1 VPLPPL
7 GPGSVHLWCAE
18 LADERAQELVEL
30 LSPQERAR
38 AAQILG
44 DRGRALWM
52 RAHGVLRCLLAGYMG
67 LDARALRFSAGVHGK
82 PCVLVGGGA
91 GKGSKAQ
98 RSAGPRAG
106 ASVAFNISHAGSLA
120 LLGFTAAGAIG
131 VDVEALSER
140 LRDEVAI
147 AKRLLG
153 VAEAE
158 RLGSLEPAHR
168 RQEFLRIWTHH
179 EARAKLAG
187 SGLGLERQP
196 QPAMRSPGKP
206 RSPRQAPHSREPW
219 LADLDVGPG
228 RAASV
233 ALEQAPVEL
242 HCWSW
247 TSPRLVRF

>member
-1 VPLPPL
+1 V
-7 GPGSVHLWCAE
+7 
-18 LADERAQELVEL
+18 ELVEL
-30 LSPQERAR
+30 LELLSPEERAR

-44 DRGRALWM
+44 DHRRALWM
-52 RAHGVLRCLLAGYMG
+52 RAHGVLRCLLGSYLG
-67 LDARALRFSAGVHGK
+67 LDARQVRFSAGAHGK
-82 PCVLVGGGA
+82 PCVLERRGA
-91 GKGSKAQ
+91 GNGSKAA
-98 RSAGPRAG
+98 RRTRPRAG
-106 ASVAFNISHAGSLA
+106 ASVAFNISHTGSLA

-131 VDVEALSER
+131 VDVEAASER

-147 AKRLLG
+147 AERLLG
-153 VAEAE
+153 AAEAE

-168 RQEFLRIWTHH
+168 REEFLRTWTHF

-196 QPAMRSPGKP
+196 QPALRSPGKA
-206 RSPRQAPHSREPW
+206 RSPRRAPHSREPW
-219 LADLDVGPG
+219 LAHLDVGPG

-247 TSPRLVRF
+247 ESARLVRF